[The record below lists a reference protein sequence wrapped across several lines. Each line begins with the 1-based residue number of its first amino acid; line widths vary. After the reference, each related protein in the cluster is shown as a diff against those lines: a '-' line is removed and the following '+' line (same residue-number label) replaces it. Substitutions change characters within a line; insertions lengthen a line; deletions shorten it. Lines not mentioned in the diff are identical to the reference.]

1 MILAENKKA
10 RFEYEWMETF
20 QAGMALSSALVKQIR
35 TRKVPLVSSFVV
47 YQNSQLQIINLGNNE
62 IRENV
67 PLLLGAR
74 EKKQIMG
81 AIKEKGVTCVVID
94 LHTHKRW
101 LKARIAIARGKT
113 EHDKRVTLKAR
124 DLDREERKG
133 ML

>member
-10 RFEYEWMETF
+10 RFEYSWRENF
-20 QAGMALSSALVKQIR
+20 NAGLSLSGAMVKQLR
-35 TRKVPLVSSFVV
+35 ARKVPLVSAFVI
-47 YQNSQLQIINLGNNE
+47 YQNGQLQIINLGNNE

-67 PLLLGAR
+67 PLLLEER
-74 EKKQIMG
+74 QKNQIIG
-81 AIKEKGVTCVVID
+81 EIKEKGVTCIVID
-94 LHTHKRW
+94 IHTHKRW
-101 LKARIAIARGKT
+101 LKARIAIAKGKT